1 MDMRHMDKFQMT
13 LETFREWLKPLNSET
28 EYGVPRVKYR

>member
-1 MDMRHMDKFQMT
+1 MCSNMDKFQIT
-13 LETFREWLKPLNSET
+13 QETFREWLEPLKVLEM